1 MISDFEQSLRT
12 YKNAKKKLILSN
24 NGEMKH
30 LERFKKMVGN
40 SSGKIEMDAKE
51 PVQPI
56 SIEVCQV

>member
-1 MISDFEQSLRT
+1 LRT